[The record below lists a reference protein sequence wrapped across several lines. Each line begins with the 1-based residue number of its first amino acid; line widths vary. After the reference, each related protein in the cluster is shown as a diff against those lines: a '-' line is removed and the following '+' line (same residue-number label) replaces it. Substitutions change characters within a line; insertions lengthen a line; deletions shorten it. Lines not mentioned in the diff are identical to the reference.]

1 MKSSYLRASAAL
13 ACAVLLTACGG
24 DDGQLLLGGQIAGV
38 TKPGMVLTNNGGSD
52 YEIPVPSNGTGITTF
67 FFPTRISSDDKYDV
81 QIKSTPTNVDASTCQ
96 LFQNK
101 GRAGFDVTTIQIACT
116 FKTQALTGTVSN
128 LKNDLVLV
136 NGSDRVP
143 VPAGAT
149 TFSMARVAQ
158 DAPYGV
164 SILANPAGQSCTIA
178 NGVGTMG
185 AADVNNVTITCAP

>member
-24 DDGQLLLGGQIAGV
+24 GDGQLLLGGQISGV

-52 YEIPVPSNGTGITTF
+52 YEIPVPSNGTGVTTF

-81 QIKSTPTNVDASTCQ
+81 RVKSTPTNVDKCE
-96 LFQNK
+96 LFQNT

-128 LKNDLVLV
+128 LKSDLVVV

-149 TFSMARVAQ
+149 TFAMARVAQ

-178 NGVGTMG
+178 NGVGIMG
-185 AADVNNVTITCAP
+185 PADVNNVTITCAP

>member
-52 YEIPVPSNGTGITTF
+52 YEIPVPSNGTGVTTF

-81 QIKSTPTNVDASTCQ
+81 RVKSTPTNIEKCE
-96 LFQNK
+96 LFQNT

-164 SILANPAGQSCTIA
+164 SILANPAGQSCNIA

>member
-24 DDGQLLLGGQIAGV
+24 DDGQLLLGGQISGV

-52 YEIPVPSNGTGITTF
+52 YEIPVPSNGTGVTTF
-67 FFPTRISSDDKYDV
+67 FFPERISSDDKYDV
-81 QIKSTPTNVDASTCQ
+81 RVKSTPTNIEKCE
-96 LFQNK
+96 LFQNT

>member
-24 DDGQLLLGGQIAGV
+24 DDGQLLLGGQISGV
-38 TKPGMVLTNNGGSD
+38 TKPGMILTNNGGSD
-52 YEIPVPSNGTGITTF
+52 YEVPVPSNGTGVSTF
-67 FFPTRISSDDKYDV
+67 FFPTLISSDDKYDV
-81 QIKSTPTNVDASTCQ
+81 QVKSKPTNVDQCT
-96 LFQNK
+96 LFQNT

-128 LKNDLVLV
+128 LKNELVLV
-136 NGSDRVP
+136 NGSNRVT

-149 TFSMARVAQ
+149 TFAMARVAQ

-185 AADVNNVTITCAP
+185 AADVNNVTVTCAP

>member
-13 ACAVLLTACGG
+13 ACAVVLTACGG
-24 DDGQLLLGGQIAGV
+24 DDGQLLLGGQISGV

-52 YEIPVPSNGTGITTF
+52 YEIPVPSNGTGVTTF

-81 QIKSTPTNVDASTCQ
+81 RVKSTPTNIEKCE
-96 LFQNK
+96 LFQNT

-149 TFSMARVAQ
+149 TFTMARVAQ

-185 AADVNNVTITCAP
+185 AADVNNVTVTCAP

>member
-52 YEIPVPSNGTGITTF
+52 YEIPVPSNGTGVTTF

-81 QIKSTPTNVDASTCQ
+81 RVKSTPTNIEKCE
-96 LFQNK
+96 LFQNT

-185 AADVNNVTITCAP
+185 PADVNNVTITCAP

>member
-13 ACAVLLTACGG
+13 ACAVVLTACGG
-24 DDGQLLLGGQIAGV
+24 DDGQLLLGGQISGV
-38 TKPGMVLTNNGGSD
+38 TKPGMVLTNNNGSD

-81 QIKSTPTNVDASTCQ
+81 RVKSMPTNVEKCE
-96 LFQNK
+96 LFQNT
-101 GRAGFDVTTIQIACT
+101 GRAGFDVTTIQIACS
-116 FKTQALTGTVSN
+116 FRTQALGGTVSN
-128 LKNDLVLV
+128 LKNDLILV
-136 NGSDRVP
+136 NGSDRVV

-149 TFSMARVAQ
+149 AFTMARVAQ

-164 SILANPAGQSCTIA
+164 SILANPAGQSCTVA

-185 AADVNNVTITCAP
+185 PADVNNVTVTCAP

>member
-52 YEIPVPSNGTGITTF
+52 YEIPVPSNGTGVTTF

-81 QIKSTPTNVDASTCQ
+81 RVKSTPTNIEKCE
-96 LFQNK
+96 LFQNT

-185 AADVNNVTITCAP
+185 AADVNNVTVTCAP

>member
-24 DDGQLLLGGQIAGV
+24 DDGQLLLGGQISGV
-38 TKPGMVLTNNGGSD
+38 TKPGMVLTNNDGSD
-52 YEIPVPSNGTGITTF
+52 YEVPVPANGTGVTTF
-67 FFPTRISSDDKYDV
+67 FFPTLISSDDKYDV
-81 QIKSTPTNVDASTCQ
+81 RVKSTPTNVDKCE
-96 LFQNK
+96 LFQNT
-101 GRAGFDVTTIQIACT
+101 GRAGFDVTTIQIACS

-128 LKNDLVLV
+128 LKNELVLV
-136 NGSDRVP
+136 NGSDRVT

-149 TFSMARVAQ
+149 TFAMARVAQ

-164 SILANPAGQSCTIA
+164 SILTNPAGQSCTIA

-185 AADVNNVTITCAP
+185 PADVNNVTVTCAP

>member
-52 YEIPVPSNGTGITTF
+52 YEIPVPSNGTGVTTF

-81 QIKSTPTNVDASTCQ
+81 RVKSTPTNIEKCE
-96 LFQNK
+96 LFQNT

-136 NGSDRVP
+136 NGSDRVT

-149 TFSMARVAQ
+149 TFTMTRVAQ

-185 AADVNNVTITCAP
+185 AADVNNVTVTCAP

>member
-1 MKSSYLRASAAL
+1 MKSSYLCASAAL
-13 ACAVLLTACGG
+13 ACAVVLTACGG
-24 DDGQLLLGGQIAGV
+24 GDGQLLLAGTITGV

-52 YEIPVPSNGTGITTF
+52 YEVPVPANGTGVTQF
-67 FFPTRISSDDKYDV
+67 LFPNRISSDDKYDV
-81 QIKSTPTNVDASTCQ
+81 QIKSTPTNVDASTCR
-96 LFQNK
+96 LAQNK
-101 GRAGFDVTTIQIACT
+101 GRAGFDVTTIQIACE

-128 LKNDLVLV
+128 LKNDLILV
-136 NGSDRVP
+136 NGANRVI

-164 SILANPAGQSCTIA
+164 SILTNPANQSCTIA

-185 AADVNNVTITCAP
+185 AADVNNVTVTCAP

>member
-1 MKSSYLRASAAL
+1 MKSSYLCASAAL

-24 DDGQLLLGGQIAGV
+24 GDGQLLLGGQISGV
-38 TKPGMVLTNNGGSD
+38 TKPGMVLTNNNGSD
-52 YEIPVPSNGTGITTF
+52 YEIPVPSNGTGVTTF

-81 QIKSTPTNVDASTCQ
+81 QIKSTPTNVDEKTCQ
-96 LFQNK
+96 LFNNK
-101 GRAGFDVTTIQIACT
+101 GRAGFDVTTIQISCL

-128 LKNDLVLV
+128 LKSDLVV
-136 NGSDRVP
+136 VIGSDRVP

-149 TFSMARVAQ
+149 TFAMARVAQ

-178 NGVGTMG
+178 NGVGIMG
-185 AADVNNVTITCAP
+185 PADVNNVTITCAP

>member
-52 YEIPVPSNGTGITTF
+52 YEIPVPSNGTGVTTF

-81 QIKSTPTNVDASTCQ
+81 RVKSTPTNIEKCE
-96 LFQNK
+96 LFQNT

>member
-24 DDGQLLLGGQIAGV
+24 DDGQLLLGGQISGV

-52 YEIPVPSNGTGITTF
+52 YEIPVPSNGTGVTTF

-81 QIKSTPTNVDASTCQ
+81 RVKSTPTNIEKCE
-96 LFQNK
+96 LFQNT

-149 TFSMARVAQ
+149 TFTMARVAQ

-185 AADVNNVTITCAP
+185 AADVNNVTVTCAP

>member
-52 YEIPVPSNGTGITTF
+52 YEIPVPSNGTGVTTF

-81 QIKSTPTNVDASTCQ
+81 RVKSTPTNIEKCE
-96 LFQNK
+96 LFQNT

-185 AADVNNVTITCAP
+185 AADMNNVTITCAP

>member
-24 DDGQLLLGGQIAGV
+24 DDGQLLLGGTISGV
-38 TKPGMVLTNNGGSD
+38 TKPGMVVTNNGGSD
-52 YEIPVPSNGTGITTF
+52 YEIPVPTNGTSSTPF

-81 QIKSTPTNVDASTCQ
+81 RVKSVPSNVEISTCKY
-96 LFQNK
+96 LYNT
-101 GRAGFDVTTIQIACT
+101 GRAGFDVTTIQIACE
-116 FKTQALTGTVSN
+116 FKTQALGGTVSN
-128 LKNDLVLV
+128 LKGQLILV
-136 NGSDRVP
+136 NGSDRVT

-149 TFSMARVAQ
+149 TFAMARVAQ

-164 SILANPAGQSCTIA
+164 SVLTNPANQSCTVA

-185 AADVNNVTITCAP
+185 SADVNNVTVTCAP

>member
-24 DDGQLLLGGQIAGV
+24 GDGQLLLGGQISGV

-52 YEIPVPSNGTGITTF
+52 YEIPVPSNGTGVTTF

-81 QIKSTPTNVDASTCQ
+81 RVKSTPTNVANCE
-96 LFQNK
+96 LFQNT

-128 LKNDLVLV
+128 LKSDLVVV

-149 TFSMARVAQ
+149 TFAMARVAQ

-178 NGVGTMG
+178 NGVGIMG
-185 AADVNNVTITCAP
+185 PADVNNVTITCAP

>member
-38 TKPGMVLTNNGGSD
+38 TKPGMVLTNNGSSD
-52 YEIPVPSNGTGITTF
+52 YEIPVPSNGTGVTTF

-81 QIKSTPTNVDASTCQ
+81 RVKSTPTNIEKCE
-96 LFQNK
+96 LFQNT

>member
-24 DDGQLLLGGQIAGV
+24 DDGQLALAGTISGV
-38 TKPGMVLTNNGGSD
+38 TKPGMILTNNGGSD
-52 YEIPVPSNGTGITTF
+52 YEIPVPSNGTGFTDF
-67 FFPTRISSDDKYDV
+67 LFPDRISSDDKHDV
-81 QIKSTPTNVDASTCQ
+81 RVKSTPTNVANCE
-96 LFQNK
+96 LFQNT
-101 GRAGFDVTTIQIACT
+101 GRAGFDVTTIRIVCT

-128 LKNDLVLV
+128 LKNELVLV
-136 NGSDRVP
+136 NGANRVI

-149 TFSMARVAQ
+149 TFSMAPVAQ

-164 SILANPAGQSCTIA
+164 SILTNPANQSCTIA

-185 AADVNNVTITCAP
+185 AADVNNVTVTCAP

>member
-24 DDGQLLLGGQIAGV
+24 DDGQLLLGGQISGV

-52 YEIPVPSNGTGITTF
+52 YEIPVPSNGTGVTTF

-81 QIKSTPTNVDASTCQ
+81 RVKSTPTNIEKCE
-96 LFQNK
+96 LFQNT

>member
-24 DDGQLLLGGQIAGV
+24 DDGQLLLGGQISGV

-52 YEIPVPSNGTGITTF
+52 YEVPVPANGTGVTPF
-67 FFPTRISSDDKYDV
+67 FFPTLISSDDKYDV
-81 QIKSTPTNVDASTCQ
+81 RVKSTPTNVDKCE
-96 LFQNK
+96 LFQNT
-101 GRAGFDVTTIQIACT
+101 GRAGFDVTTIQIACS

-128 LKNDLVLV
+128 LKNELVLV
-136 NGSDRVP
+136 NGSDRVT

-149 TFSMARVAQ
+149 TFAMARVAQ

-164 SILANPAGQSCTIA
+164 SILTNPAGQSCTIA

-185 AADVNNVTITCAP
+185 PADVNNVTVTCAP

>member
-52 YEIPVPSNGTGITTF
+52 YEIPVPSNGTGVTTF

-81 QIKSTPTNVDASTCQ
+81 RVKSTPTNIEKCE
-96 LFQNK
+96 LFQNT

-128 LKNDLVLV
+128 LKNDLILV